1 MIKGY
6 SFNRFYIPAHKI
18 VFKRKCLN
26 YGEINKM
33 VKPNIK
39 AKPKIVPK
47 NANLTEALQSKA
59 NNIYQKYGL
68 SLDLSAKPYIKKDG
82 TKSLNFYT
90 ITAKR
95 VDGTIAWESV
105 QMLNLT
111 SEGNSVLFRPKTRA

>member
-47 NANLTEALQSKA
+47 NANLNEALQSKA
-59 NNIYQKYGL
+59 NNIYNKYGT
-68 SLDLSAKPYIKKDG
+68 SLDLTAKPYVKKDG
-82 TKSLNFYT
+82 TTSESFYT
-90 ITAKR
+90 IKAKR
-95 VDGTIAWESV
+95 DDGTTAWESV
-105 QMLNLT
+105 QMLKLDKKG
-111 SEGNSVLFRPKTRA
+111 ESVLFRPKR